1 MKKLAYALLFAGTL
15 IQSEQMYAQAVV
27 NCGATAPEVQI
38 GLSTIQPGGTIWTT
52 PPPIQVQASP
62 TTTFTHVEYIITKR
76 QRRAMSTEGGTT
88 PDTTGGGGDVII
100 GATATGNFNPG
111 SVTRYGVR
119 INAGDTFDLTAVGY
133 KLQQIKDLAN
143 KIFTGATP
151 NPGSVTCCNLI
162 SNLAAEARGFCDS
175 LRNKGYDGQEDINGL
190 NDVLALFDAFSAR
203 ELSVASLISSMQTV
217 NGYGGNQLFPRACGK
232 DDLPICFGINKT
244 AKYGYVAS
252 SVVSV
257 EELSASTNFML
268 FPNPAENGFVNVLI
282 DSKNTADIRLSL
294 YNTLGEQINTQV
306 LNGLNGQTTLSL
318 ETNTLSAGIYFVE
331 LTDGTSRQTRKLLV
345 R

>member
-1 MKKLAYALLFAGTL
+1 MKKLAYALLLAGTL
-15 IQSEQMYAQAVV
+15 IQSEQMYAQAVAT
-27 NCGATAPEVQI
+27 CGATAPEVQT

-62 TTTFTHVEYIITKR
+62 TTTFTHVEYLITKR
-76 QRRAMSTEGGTT
+76 GRRAMTTSGGTT
-88 PDTTGGGGDVII
+88 PDTTGGGGDVIL

-111 SVTRYGVR
+111 TVSRYGVR

-133 KLQQIKDLAN
+133 KLQQIKDLSN
-143 KIFTGATP
+143 KIFTGRTVVGA
-151 NPGSVTCCNLI
+151 TCCALI
-162 SNLAAEARGFCDS
+162 NAVSTDARGFCDS
-175 LRNKGYDGQEDINGL
+175 LRAAGYDGQEDINGL
-190 NDVLALFDAFSAR
+190 QDVIALFDAFSPK
-203 ELSVASLISSMQTV
+203 EVSVAGLIANMQTV
-217 NGYGGNQLFPRACGK
+217 NGYQSSLPNECGK
-232 DDLPICFGINKT
+232 NDLPVCFGINKN
-244 AKYGYVAS
+244 ARYGYVAS
-252 SVVSV
+252 NTVAV
-257 EELSASTNFML
+257 EELSANTNFML

-318 ETNTLSAGIYFVE
+318 ETNTLNAGIYFVE

>member
-1 MKKLAYALLFAGTL
+1 MKKLAYALLIAGSL
-15 IQSEQMYAQAVV
+15 IQTSQLSAQAVAT
-27 NCGATAPEVQI
+27 CSATAPEVQT

-52 PPPIQVQASP
+52 PPPMQVQASP
-62 TTTFTHVEYIITKR
+62 TTTLTHTEYLITKR
-76 QRRAMSTEGGTT
+76 GRRAMTTAGGTT
-88 PDTTGGGGDVII
+88 PDTTGGGGDVIL

-111 SVTRYGVR
+111 TVSRYGVR

-133 KLQQIKDLAN
+133 KLQQIKDIAN
-143 KIFTGATP
+143 KIFTGSS
-151 NPGSVTCCNLI
+151 GGLTCCQII
-162 SNLAAEARGFCDS
+162 STTAAAGFCDS
-175 LRNKGYDGQEDINGL
+175 LRAAGYDGQEDINGL
-190 NDVLALFDAFSAR
+190 QDAIALFDAFSDK
-203 ELSVASLISSMQTV
+203 ELSVAGLISSMQTI
-217 NGYGGNQLFPRACGK
+217 NGYQSQPLFPIACGK
-232 DDLPICFGINKT
+232 NDLPICFGINKS

-252 SVVSV
+252 SVVAV
-257 EELSASTNFML
+257 EELNANTNFML

-282 DSKNTADIRLSL
+282 DTKNTTDIRLSL

-306 LNGLNGQTTLSL
+306 LNGLSGQTTLSL